1 MFKLSICQPTYNR
14 VYFIKDTTTKIIEQI
29 LSEHREN
36 DVQLCFSDNGST
48 DGTKDIIEEMKRKYP
63 TINFKIN
70 YFGENRGLD
79 ANHEQV
85 MKMEDWINETDN
97 LLKLEKKKY

>member
-36 DVQLCFSDNGST
+36 VFLIMALLT
-48 DGTKDIIEEMKRKYP
+48 EL
-63 TINFKIN
+63 KIS
-70 YFGENRGLD
+70 
-79 ANHEQV
+79 
-85 MKMEDWINETDN
+85 
-97 LLKLEKKKY
+97 LKK

>member
-36 DVQLCFSDNGST
+36 DVQLCFLIMALLT
-48 DGTKDIIEEMKRKYP
+48 EL
-63 TINFKIN
+63 KIS
-70 YFGENRGLD
+70 
-79 ANHEQV
+79 
-85 MKMEDWINETDN
+85 
-97 LLKLEKKKY
+97 LKK

>member
-48 DGTKDIIEEMKRKYP
+48 DGTKDII
-63 TINFKIN
+63 
-70 YFGENRGLD
+70 
-79 ANHEQV
+79 
-85 MKMEDWINETDN
+85 
-97 LLKLEKKKY
+97 